1 MREVWTRLSILPA
14 GPTTEKYCL
23 LRKLKHFRLK
33 ESSLELESFPV
44 TDTPMP
50 DLEEISKHNDEL
62 RDDTDNEE
70 DIEEEAKN
78 SENGRKNSFLLIKK
92 LIIPEVLYKW
102 HRGFRRDINGRY
114 IKVTVLKLQFKYE
127 DQSSGLVPWEINIY
141 FISEEGAESENYKV
155 VPISDNTGTAELT
168 VEKDAQLSM
177 MVYSKERS
185 GQDHI
190 TAPAFTIS
198 PEMAGTVSLGEWH
211 LVAPI
216 IKI

>member
-1 MREVWTRLSILPA
+1 MRGVSTPPFSLPA
-14 GPTTEKYCL
+14 GQTIERDFLLTE
-23 LRKLKHFRLK
+23 LKHFRMK
-33 ESSLELESFPV
+33 EASLELESFPV

-50 DLEEISKHNDEL
+50 DLEEISKHIEEL

-70 DIEEEAKN
+70 DIEEEVKN
-78 SENGRKNSFLLIKK
+78 SENSRKNSFLLIKK

-127 DQSSGLVPWEINIY
+127 DHGGLVPWEINIY

-168 VEKDAQLSM
+168 VEKDVQLCM
-177 MVYSKERS
+177 MIYSKERT

-198 PEMAGTVSLGEWH
+198 PELAGTVTLGEWH
-211 LVAPI
+211 LVQPVV
-216 IKI
+216 KL